1 MDEHLLIVRG
11 EYATIERDLRRLERA
26 WRREVKGLSLSAL
39 CLARNAPCS
48 ANCDD
53 LESERERLG
62 RMIGLCAEIERLYAR
77 KNELALQTGWAE
89 EEKRHD

>member
-1 MDEHLLIVRG
+1 MEEGLLIIRG
-11 EYATIERDLRRLERA
+11 EYATIERELQRLERA

-39 CLARNAPCS
+39 CLARNAACS

-62 RMIGLCAEIERLYAR
+62 KMIGLCAEIKRLRDR
-77 KNELALQTGWAE
+77 KNELARQTGWDDE
-89 EEKRHD
+89 ENHD